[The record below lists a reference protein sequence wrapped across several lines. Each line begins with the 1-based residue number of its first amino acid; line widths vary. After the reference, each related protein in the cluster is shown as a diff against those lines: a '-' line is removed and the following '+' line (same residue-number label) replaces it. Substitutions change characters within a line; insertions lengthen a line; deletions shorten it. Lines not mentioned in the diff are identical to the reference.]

1 MPISGNFN
9 WKNIILLM
17 ISQAIFMIGT
27 GTIIATSPIIGKSLT
42 NDASLATLP
51 ISFQYLATMLVLIPV
66 AGLIRKYG
74 YAKSFAA
81 GALLGALGMA
91 LSAVSITI
99 NSFTLFTACKTFI
112 GGHNAVSQ
120 YYRFAS
126 AESVPPEHKTTA
138 ISLTLL
144 GGTIAAFCGPA
155 LAKATAHLIQQPF
168 TATFILLTGLTLI
181 TAFIIRYLQIPQG
194 VKQTATEEK
203 RPYIIIIKQPAFLI
217 AVTCSAVGYGVMNYL
232 MVMAPLVLDAQR
244 CTFAVAANVLQWHLV
259 AMFLPSLFTGWLSRL
274 FGLPSL
280 TMTGAMLL
288 ILSIFINLQMPG
300 IHYFTISY
308 ILLGIGW
315 NFLYVGGSALLTTTY
330 QPVERESV
338 QAIHDTI
345 VYVVIALSS
354 LLAGTTFYK
363 YGWRTIN
370 WTVLPL
376 PFIALLTT
384 LWYTLYQHRKK

>member
-1 MPISGNFN
+1 MSISGNFN

-27 GTIIATSPIIGKSLT
+27 GTIIATSPIIGKSLA
-42 NDASLATLP
+42 NNASLATLP

-66 AGLIRKYG
+66 AVLIRKYG
-74 YAKSFAA
+74 YANAFAT
-81 GALLGALGMA
+81 GALLGAIGMA
-91 LSAVSITI
+91 LSALSIII

-120 YYRFAS
+120 YYRFAA
-126 AESVPPEHKTTA
+126 AESVSPAHKTTA

-144 GGTIAAFCGPA
+144 GGIIAAFCGPS
-155 LAKATAHLIQQPF
+155 LAQATAQLTQQPF

-181 TAFIIRYLQIPQG
+181 TAFIIRYLQIPQ
-194 VKQTATEEK
+194 QPDQSSTAAK
-203 RPYIIIIKQPAFLI
+203 RPYSIIIKQPAFLI

-244 CTFAVAANVLQWHLV
+244 CSFAVAANVLQWHLV
-259 AMFLPSLFTGWLSRL
+259 AMFLPSLFTGWLSKV
-274 FGLPSL
+274 FGLSTL
-280 TMTGAMLL
+280 TMTGAILL
-288 ILSIFINLQMPG
+288 ILSILTNLQMPG
-300 IHYFTISY
+300 LHYFTGSY
-308 ILLGIGW
+308 ILLGVGW

-330 QPVERESV
+330 RPAERESI

-376 PFIALLTT
+376 PFIALFAT